1 MVFFF
6 SFIPYLHSH
15 SICLVPGRWTDALI
29 HLVWPSQLT
38 EVVDVGEHPLSFL
51 PNQSSSFL
59 LPWSLNVCSPIYT
72 LQLSIA
78 NPMCNYYTSIKKM
91 EINGGEVFFR
101 VIIMKWETR
110 WMRLDLRDGLEGVGL
125 SSSHSV
131 GSTSEE
137 RGFTRHWL
145 FWQLIL
151 GFSFL
156 RRIRNTFVYK
166 LPPVCHFATEGPRH
180 PSLLSFPS
188 QPIQQ
193 MLLTFTSLLLCFC
206 IYVRL

>member
-1 MVFFF
+1 M
-6 SFIPYLHSH
+6 
-15 SICLVPGRWTDALI
+15 
-29 HLVWPSQLT
+29 WPSQLT
-38 EVVDVGEHPLSFL
+38 EVVDVGEHPLFFL
-51 PNQSSSFL
+51 PNQSFSFL

-180 PSLLSFPS
+180 PSLLSFTAHS
-188 QPIQQ
+188 ADAAHICFF
-193 MLLTFTSLLLCFC
+193 TFVFLYLCETIALMQTDVYCLVLYSLYLEE
-206 IYVRL
+206 